1 MRESPGHEINRQ
13 ESISRVRRVRI
24 TGGAV
29 WTLVGMALVI
39 WGKPCGGQE
48 PSWQEMRPAQGQ
60 ILAQVRQTQ
69 TPAATIQVGQ
79 RLPLAV
85 SIDDEKLSVSLREA
99 RFYDVMDAIAH
110 QTGIQITFAGPATQV
125 PLTDFFSGVSL
136 EDGLRRLLRGQNYI
150 ILYSGSGAKSKIA
163 RILLISHPGEPT
175 EDFGAQTPEVAEVI
189 GETRNSQGFA
199 EAVKAVI
206 TDAGGANE
214 TDQTYEGTV
223 AAELH
228 ANFQRLLSEGG
239 GATIVNDQLQRLL
252 QQQHQ

>member
-1 MRESPGHEINRQ
+1 MRESPGHEINRARIRLQ
-13 ESISRVRRVRI
+13 SEESADHWWGSLDFGWNGSSDMGQALRWA
-24 TGGAV
+24 GAELAGDAAC
-29 WTLVGMALVI
+29 T
-39 WGKPCGGQE
+39 
-48 PSWQEMRPAQGQ
+48 GQ

-175 EDFGAQTPEVAEVI
+175 EDFGAQTPKVAEVI

-214 TDQTYEGTV
+214 TDQNYEGTV